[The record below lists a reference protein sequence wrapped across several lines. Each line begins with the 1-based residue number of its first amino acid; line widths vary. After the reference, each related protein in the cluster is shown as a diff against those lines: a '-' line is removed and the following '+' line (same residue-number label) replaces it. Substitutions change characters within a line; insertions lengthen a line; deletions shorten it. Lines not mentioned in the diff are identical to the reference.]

1 MAELH
6 TIQRE
11 TAMGPLAWREN
22 RFPSGAPE
30 GIIRVNLSRRE
41 YSRVAGRNMTSV
53 PHLLHVFSGFGIGG
67 AEVRTATLMNELGAR
82 YRHSILSLNG
92 DLQCMERLSPGLD
105 VNVIASPDLSGN
117 LLNRLSKIR
126 SLLNTVAPDV
136 LMTRNWGTIEFALA
150 NRFMRICRHIHHE
163 EGFNHDE
170 SLRQIPRRI
179 WTRRFAFG
187 GVDAVFTP
195 SRHLA
200 EIARKTWWTPQNKI
214 AYFPNGI
221 NCAPFQVAPA
231 ADAIPG
237 FKRKD
242 GEIIVGTVAAIRK
255 VKNLSRLVR
264 VFAQASQG
272 LSARL
277 VIVGAGDDLEN
288 VQAEAARCNIA
299 AQVLT
304 PGYMSDPS
312 KFVGLFD
319 VFALSSDSEQMPLSV
334 VEAMAS
340 GLAVVATD
348 VGDVKNMLAPA
359 NQPFVARLD
368 DETKFADQLQTL
380 LKDPELRQKLGD
392 ENREKALV
400 DFASAKM
407 AETND
412 RLIKSILGKR

>member
-1 MAELH
+1 
-6 TIQRE
+6 
-11 TAMGPLAWREN
+11 
-22 RFPSGAPE
+22 
-30 GIIRVNLSRRE
+30 
-41 YSRVAGRNMTSV
+41 MTSV

-92 DLQCMERLSPGLD
+92 NLQCMERLSPELD
-105 VNVIASPDLSGN
+105 VKVIPPPDLSGN
-117 LLNRLSKIR
+117 LYSRLSRIR
-126 SLLNTVAPDV
+126 RLLKSVAPDV
-136 LMTRNWGTIEFALA
+136 LMTRNWGAIEFALA
-150 NRFMRICRHIHHE
+150 NRFLHICRHIHHE

-170 SLRQIPRRI
+170 SLRQIPRRV

-195 SRHLA
+195 SQHLA
-200 EIARKTWWTPQNKI
+200 EIARKVWWTPQRKI

-221 NCAPFQVAPA
+221 QCAPFQIAPE

-237 FKRKD
+237 FQREE
-242 GEIIVGTVAAIRK
+242 GEVIVGTVAAIRK

-277 VIVGAGDDLEN
+277 VIVGAGDDLET
-288 VQAEAARCNIA
+288 VRAEAVRCDVD
-299 AQVLT
+299 AQVIT

-312 KFVGLFD
+312 KFTGLFD

-340 GLAVVATD
+340 GLAVAATD
-348 VGDVKNMLAPA
+348 VGDVKNMVAPA
-359 NQPFVARLD
+359 NQPFVVSLD
-368 DETKFADQLQTL
+368 DETKFADQLQVL
-380 LKDPELRQKLGD
+380 LKDSELRRKLGE
-392 ENREKALV
+392 ENREKAL
-400 DFASAKM
+400 AEYTAAKM

-412 RLIKSILGKR
+412 RLIRKILISDS